1 MRPKPISAT
10 VLIETVVIALSTVGL
25 TSCGAPKPDFSKN
38 EGAVA
43 WLAHHH
49 GTIPRTCISEMVEKY
64 GTSPQIDEAA
74 RRKAQADAMQIAGK
88 TYAVSL
94 ASERLIIAREKVL
107 EVEREGHAK
116 GYVTESGVL
125 DAITK
130 VNEAIFA
137 WELSRFDLAG
147 LDACEFTA
155 TDEAFGFKRRSQVS
169 YYSVGQ

>member
-1 MRPKPISAT
+1 MRPKPMSTT
-10 VLIETVVIALSTVGL
+10 VLTETAAIALSVVAL
-25 TSCGAPKPDFSKN
+25 ASCDGSRPDFSKN

-64 GTSPQIDEAA
+64 GASSRIDEAA
-74 RRKAQADAMQIAGK
+74 RRRAQAEAMQIAGK

-94 ASERLIIAREKVL
+94 ASERLIVAREKML
-107 EVEREGHAK
+107 EVEREGYAR

-130 VNEAIFA
+130 VNEAIFD
-137 WELSRFDLAG
+137 WRLSRFDLAG

-155 TDEAFGFKRRSQVS
+155 TDKAFGFQTRSEVS
-169 YYSVGQ
+169 YYSVVR